1 MNWLTILHEKIH
13 DIKNWKSWRTL
24 QALCQERGAVFV
36 LTAMLL
42 PVLCGFMGL
51 AYDAGNVYMHKA
63 RLQNVTD
70 AAALAGGA
78 VFGVKDQTTDR
89 KQGNKIFMDGVSH
102 KDADD
107 EAKRYINQNKINLG
121 NEITVEELSALAY
134 QGDPTTDSATKKV
147 TQNTDIYYRVIAS
160 EKVPLYF
167 IPVIFNKHEQDVRTV
182 SVALAKTTTVTTPGS
197 TDGGGDNP
205 RQPITSIFN
214 NLFTYSDELS
224 TNPVYVHDG
233 NAGTEAI
240 AAYQGTIAYT
250 HGNDPN
256 SYYATTGQNGSST
269 SIFNHFYENKT
280 GDTLEQRI
288 HSADD
293 NITKVIN
300 DPTINTFFKTTD
312 YLEALKNWL
321 NGPHIEIKERTG
333 NVRNHFDLS
342 DINNPGS
349 YFYASG
355 LISNVFYINNGCNL
369 EINIKGKINNQIGNK
384 FYDDYTP
391 IYLITAADVNVNNI
405 QIANNV
411 RPVVL
416 VYLGTGTLWLQG
428 TQNGDNQNL
437 TVYAPYATIRI
448 QNYNGTFHGNII
460 GEKILSD
467 GSNKGTWIQQNFLEN
482 ENYIDQNVSN
492 VSKRIEQDVKAAN
505 EALTDQLRAEIAKAL
520 GIDEDKL
527 GNTAWY
533 QQQVYADKQSYYNK
547 WRALYNQYKDN
558 EDLRNI
564 LWPFNDFFGLG
575 IKESE
580 GSVTTNST
588 LRLIDPRTEDNP
600 YYNGQSDI

>member
-78 VFGVKDQTTDR
+78 VFGVKEQTTDR

-233 NAGTEAI
+233 TAGKEAI

-250 HGNDPN
+250 HGNDPD
-256 SYYATTGQNGSST
+256 SYYVTTGQNGGST
-269 SIFNHFYENKT
+269 SNFNHFYENKT
-280 GDTLEQRI
+280 GEQRMYSVDESI
-288 HSADD
+288 A
-293 NITKVIN
+293 KGIN

-312 YLEALKNWL
+312 YLEALKSWL
-321 NGPHIEIKERTG
+321 NGPHIEIKDQ
-333 NVRNHFDLS
+333 NKNNFNAS
-342 DINNPGS
+342 DINNPNS
-349 YFYASG
+349 YLYASG
-355 LISNVFYINNGCNL
+355 LISNVFYINNGCYL
-369 EINIKGKINNQIGNK
+369 NIQIQEKIKNEIGNK

-391 IYLITAADVNVNNI
+391 IYLIAAANVTVDNI
-405 QIANNV
+405 HLSNNV
-411 RPVVL
+411 RPLVV
-416 VYLGTGTLWLQG
+416 VCLGTGTVKLQAG
-428 TQNGDNQNL
+428 ENQNV
-437 TVYAPYATIRI
+437 TIYAPYATVTIV
-448 QNYNGTFHGNII
+448 NYHGTFHGNII
-460 GEKILSD
+460 AKKITSQ
-467 GSNKGTWIQQNFLEN
+467 GTNNGTWIQQNFLEN

-492 VSKRIEQDVKAAN
+492 VTKRIEQDVKAAN

-547 WRALYNQYKDN
+547 WRALYNKYKDD
-558 EDLRNI
+558 EDVRNI

-588 LRLIDPRTEDNP
+588 LRLIDPLTEDNP